1 LDLSAKKRVLI
12 IRLSSL
18 GDILL
23 TTPLIRSINNKYPN
37 LQIDFIL
44 KEQYLEVLQFN
55 PYLSRIFKYPAGPQE
70 KRQLFKTLRKN
81 KYDLVIDL
89 QNNLRSFRLRWL
101 LNAPAVK
108 FNKKSLSK
116 FLLVHFKYNRL
127 QDAGPIPGR
136 YARALGNFR
145 LDSEGL
151 DFDIPRSTT
160 SQLTDFNRYI
170 GFAPG
175 SRHLTKMWPRQ
186 YYADLGNL
194 LMSKGYL
201 IVLFGGKSDL
211 QICYELSA
219 KIPGSINLCNEDKI
233 FNTAIDMKKCR
244 AVVANDSG
252 LMHLACSLK
261 IFVLAVYGSTVKEFG
276 FMPYRCKSSVL
287 ENIGLYCRPCT
298 HIGRDTCPENHFRC
312 MIELSPQSAFD
323 KLNTM
328 LKA

>member
-1 LDLSAKKRVLI
+1 MDLSGKKRVLI

-23 TTPLIRSINNKYPN
+23 STPLIRSINKKYPD

-44 KEQYLEVLQFN
+44 KEQYKEILQFN
-55 PYLSRIFKYPAGPQE
+55 PYVSKIFSYPAERRE
-70 KRQLFKTLRKN
+70 KRQLFKALKKN

-89 QNNLRSFRLRWL
+89 QNNFRSLRLRWL
-101 LNAPAVK
+101 INARSVV

-116 FLLVHFKYNRL
+116 FLLVKFKYNTMRN
-127 QDAGPIPGR
+127 AAPIPKR
-136 YARALGNFR
+136 YAKVLGNFQ
-145 LDSEGL
+145 LDEEGL
-151 DFDIPRSTT
+151 DFQIPHSID

-170 GFAPG
+170 GFVPG
-175 SRHLTKMWPRQ
+175 SRHLTKMWPKQ

-201 IVLFGGKSDL
+201 IVLFGGKSDI
-211 QICYELSA
+211 QICYELSV
-219 KIPGSINLCNEDKI
+219 KIPGSINLCNENKI

-252 LMHLACSLK
+252 LMHVACSLN
-261 IFVLAVYGSTVKEFG
+261 ICVLAVYGSTVKEFG
-276 FMPYRCKSSVL
+276 FMPYKCKSSIL
-287 ENIGLYCRPCT
+287 ENIGLYCRPCS

-312 MIELSPQSAFD
+312 MMELSPQTAFD